1 MRLLTL
7 VVLIG
12 LAAATIV
19 VAYFLVEPAPPKEI
33 RIAAGSKTG
42 AYYPIAQRLAER
54 MRPHG
59 VRVEVLETNGASHN
73 LKLMTGEAPPELALV
88 QGGTHPPKSSNT
100 SQLRTLATVDLE
112 PVWLIA
118 KPGSNLVSLK
128 DLSTQVTAAG
138 KEGSGTLDL
147 FRTLM
152 HSTGRQMSR
161 QTLFASNLRAVDA
174 FVSNRTSVLF
184 SVSPAEN
191 PWLMPLIRAT
201 EIEFVELSEAEALTR
216 RLPYITTITLPRASL
231 DLARDIP
238 KRDVTLLATA
248 TNLVSS
254 EGVYTATKMLALQ
267 ALREFDHGTLL
278 LDTDGQFPT
287 LKYADY
293 PVDAEAR
300 RFFSTGPPFIRRYL
314 PYWIANLVER
324 FYAFFLPLLAIIM
337 PLVRLIP
344 AWIQRHHRETTQRWY
359 DRLAEAEQAIAAA
372 GENDAELQRQARH
385 LDRLERQ
392 LEQRRQQFSDLQE
405 YFSLRFHIEQ
415 IRRQLWRKL
424 VAGWLETEGGF
435 AALNAKRETTSGTE
449 SYRTLLSEIEKDLSL
464 FADLEFRF
472 KQTGIPGEFYS
483 DIVDAKRGLRQARER
498 LLAADANRTEPT
510 TWNDASDSE
519 SGAPS
524 RPAITLV
531 SDRSDP
537 TSRQGSSDGAD

>member
-1 MRLLTL
+1 MRSLTL
-7 VVLIG
+7 VVLIS
-12 LAAATIV
+12 LAVATIV

-33 RIAAGSKTG
+33 RIAAGSRSG
-42 AYYPIAQRLAER
+42 AYYPIAQRLAES

-59 VRVEVLETNGASHN
+59 VRVEVIETNGASHN
-73 LKLMTGEAPPELALV
+73 LELMTGEAPPELALV
-88 QGGTHPPKSSNT
+88 QGGTHPPRSRDISR
-100 SQLRTLATVDLE
+100 LRTLASVDLE

-118 KPGSNLVSLK
+118 RPGNNLVSLRE
-128 DLSTQVTAAG
+128 LSRQAVAAG
-138 KEGSGTLDL
+138 EKGSGTLDL

-152 HSTGRQMSR
+152 QSTDQKLSR
-161 QTLFASNLRAVDA
+161 QTVFASNMRAVDA
-174 FVSNRTSVLF
+174 FVANQVNVLF
-184 SVSPAEN
+184 SVSPAAN
-191 PWLMPLIRAT
+191 PWLIPLIQET
-201 EIEFVELSEAEALTR
+201 EVEFVELAEAGALTR

-238 KRDVTLLATA
+238 KRDVKLLATA
-248 TNLVSS
+248 TNLISS
-254 EGVYTATKMLALQ
+254 EGVHTATKMLALQ

-278 LDTDGQFPT
+278 LDTDGRFPT
-287 LKYADY
+287 LAYADY

-324 FYAFFLPLLAIIM
+324 FYAFLLPLLAIIM

-344 AWIQRHHRETTQRWY
+344 AWIQRHQRETTQRWY
-359 DRLAEAEQAIAAA
+359 DKLAEAEQAILAA
-372 GENDAELQRQARH
+372 GDSDTELQRQARQ

-392 LEQRRQQFSDLQE
+392 LEQHRHRFSATQE

-435 AALNAKRETTSGTE
+435 AALNAKRETTSETE

-464 FADLEFRF
+464 FSDLEFRF

-498 LLAADANRTEPT
+498 LLAADANRAESTN
-510 TWNDASDSE
+510 WNDESNSDSVA
-519 SGAPS
+519 SS
-524 RPAITLV
+524 RPTIALV
-531 SDRSDP
+531 SDRSNP
-537 TSRQGSSDGAD
+537 TSRQGSSDSTD